1 MTTQQ
6 VLEYAAA
13 LLGVLGALLLAVKS
27 RWSGLA
33 FVLWLA
39 SNALWI
45 AFGLQGAHWGVA
57 LQNAAFSITSVIGI
71 WVWLLRPHWRSRQH
85 EIAELL
91 DAHTRNMP

>member
-1 MTTQQ
+1 MSAQQ
-6 VLEYAAA
+6 WIEYAAA
-13 LLGVLGALLLAVKS
+13 VLGVLGALLLAVKS
-27 RWSGLA
+27 RWSGWA

-57 LQNAAFSITSVIGI
+57 LQNLAFTVTSCIGI
-71 WVWLLRPHWRSRQH
+71 WVWLLRPRWRSRQR

-91 DAHTRNMP
+91 DAHTKGMP